1 MENYSTINLGDVLP
15 VHRVA
20 SNSHRLAYGERL
32 GRLYTSVTLD
42 LDKRLFTGV
51 TREGRP
57 EVIGNRTLPHHLSTA
72 FVGLAMGVAL
82 SVPRF
87 TVVVNGEVR
96 PVRTIESKMELW
108 QIRDAVDYRR

>member
-15 VHRVA
+15 VHRVT
-20 SNSHRLAYGERL
+20 SNSHRITMGERS
-32 GRLYTSVTLD
+32 GRLYASVTLD
-42 LDKRLFTGV
+42 LDKRMFTGI

-57 EVIGNRTLPHHLSTA
+57 EVIGGRTLPVHLSTA
-72 FVGLAMGVAL
+72 FVGLAMGFAL

-96 PVRTIESKMELW
+96 PVRTIETKMELW
-108 QIRDAVDYRR
+108 QIRDAIDYRR